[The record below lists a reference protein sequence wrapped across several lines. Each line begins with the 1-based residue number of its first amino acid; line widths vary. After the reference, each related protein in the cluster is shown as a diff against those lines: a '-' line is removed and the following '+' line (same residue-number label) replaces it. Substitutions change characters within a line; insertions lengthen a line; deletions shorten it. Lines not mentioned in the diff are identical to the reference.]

1 MLNLFSVAS
10 KPSLTRQSI
19 LFSDSMMTVT
29 ADWLT
34 DWWLTA
40 DWLMMALWL
49 TADYPVTNWLTDFL
63 KDQREFRG

>member
-29 ADWLT
+29 ADWL
-34 DWWLTA
+34 
-40 DWLMMALWL
+40 MMAL
-49 TADYPVTNWLTDFL
+49 
-63 KDQREFRG
+63 